1 MMLLWLIF
9 FSVAL
14 SSAPLAAQSVS
25 GHVELSDSRNPA
37 VRKRMDYSGV
47 VISLKS
53 VDGSAPLRVQA
64 ANATMVQKNK
74 TFSPHVLAITAG
86 TSVDFP
92 NYDPIFHNAFSSY
105 SGQIFDIGLYPPGS
119 TRSVRFTREGIVRV
133 FCNIHSSMSA
143 VIAVLATPYFATTPR
158 DGSFSIPQ
166 VPAGEYE
173 LSVFH
178 ERATEATLH
187 ALDRRITVPPSGLI
201 LPPMVISEA
210 GYLTIPHMNKHGRA
224 YLPETDSGVLY
235 GGRH

>member
-25 GHVELSDSRNPA
+25 GHVELSDSRDPA

-53 VDGSAPLRVQA
+53 DGAAPLRVQA
-64 ANATMVQKNK
+64 ADATMVQKNK

-86 TSVDFP
+86 TSVNFP

-119 TRSVRFTREGIVRV
+119 TRAVRFTREGIVRV

-158 DGSFSIPQ
+158 DGSFNIGH

-187 ALDRRITVPPSGLI
+187 ALDRRITVTPSGLI

-210 GYLTIPHMNKHGRA
+210 GYLTIPHVNKHGRA
-224 YLPETDSGVLY
+224 YPPETESGLY